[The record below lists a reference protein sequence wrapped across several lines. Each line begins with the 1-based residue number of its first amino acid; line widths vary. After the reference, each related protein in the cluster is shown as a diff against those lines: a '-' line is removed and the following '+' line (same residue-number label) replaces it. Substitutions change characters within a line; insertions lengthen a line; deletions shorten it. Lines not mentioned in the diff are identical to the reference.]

1 MELGG
6 LLAADGQR
14 TAGIGGSLRLR
25 AYAFVRSVDPA
36 IYLLNTAIPFVDDI
50 FSQLREAADTRVLA
64 EIRDGEITGVTGNE
78 LLELVRKARTFI
90 ASKKLRKGDRCGLLA
105 ANSIRWVAVD
115 LALMAEG
122 LIVVP
127 LYSRQAPA
135 ELVAMMKDCTPS
147 LVCCGDAAL
156 RDGISENWKEAPRQ
170 YLFDEIFA
178 GVDGVQLE
186 RPQVAKD
193 DPVKII
199 YTSGTSGEAKGVVLT
214 AANVG
219 FMLDRTAERLSELM
233 SMSMSGV
240 DSGQDRI
247 FHYLPFTF
255 AASWIALLTFLKRRS
270 LVTINMDLA
279 KIANDMR
286 VVAPDYFLNVPQL
299 LERMRRAVDE
309 QLWQT
314 GGVAQ
319 AIYSRAKAAWVR
331 QQEKQPKAGDALW
344 LGLANR
350 LVFPA
355 IRKKMIGKNLKA
367 LICGSA
373 PLSAET
379 QLYFMM
385 LGIRVLQVY
394 GLTETTAI
402 CTMDDPNQ
410 VEVGRVGPAIAG
422 MEMRLGENDEIVVRG
437 PNIFLKYWNRPEQ
450 TAEALRDG
458 WFHTG
463 DQGEVNAA
471 GNWRIAGRIK
481 NLIVLGSGHK
491 ISPEPIENAI
501 AKLLPDAQQVVIV
514 GNGWGY
520 LSVLV
525 TGSVAPEN
533 VQAALDAVNTEL
545 PHYKQ
550 VRAFR
555 VIPDPFSIEN
565 GLLTVN
571 GKLKRDAI
579 AGRMKEKIEDMYRVR
594 QAV

>member
-1 MELGG
+1 LST
-6 LLAADGQR
+6 L
-14 TAGIGGSLRLR
+14 
-25 AYAFVRSVDPA
+25 
-36 IYLLNTAIPFVDDI
+36 IPFVGEI
-50 FSQLREAADTRVLA
+50 FSHLNAAANTRILA
-64 EIRDGEITGVTGNE
+64 EIRDGKVTGVTGSE

-90 ASKKLRKGDRCGLLA
+90 ASKRLQKGERCGLLA
-105 ANSIRWVAVD
+105 VNSIRWVAID

-127 LYSRQAPA
+127 LYSRQAPG
-135 ELVAMMKDCTPS
+135 ELVAMMKDCTPA
-147 LVCCGDAAL
+147 LLCCGDAAL
-156 RDGISENWKEAPRQ
+156 RDGIAQNWADAPRQ
-170 YLFDEIFA
+170 FLFDEIFA

-186 RPQVAKD
+186 RPQVGMES
-193 DPVKII
+193 PVTII
-199 YTSGTSGEAKGVVLT
+199 YTSGTSGEAKGVMLT

-219 FMLDRTAERLSELM
+219 FMLDRTAERLEQLM
-233 SMSMSGV
+233 SGPSSHV
-240 DSGQDRI
+240 RGQDRI

-270 LVTINMDLA
+270 LVTINMDLT

-286 VVAPDYFLNVPQL
+286 TVAPDYFLNVPQL

-319 AIYSRAKAAWVR
+319 AVYARAKGAWAR
-331 QQEKQPKAGDALW
+331 QQDGRAKAGDALW
-344 LGLANR
+344 LGLANA

-355 IRKKMIGKNLKA
+355 IRKKMIGRNLKA

-373 PLSAET
+373 PLSTET

-402 CTMDDPNQ
+402 CTMDDPNR
-410 VEVGRVGPAIAG
+410 VEVGRVGPPIPA
-422 MEMRLGENDEIVVRG
+422 MEMKLGEHDEIVVRG
-437 PNIFLKYWNRPEQ
+437 PNVFSGYWNRPDQ

-491 ISPEPIENAI
+491 ISPEPIESAI
-501 AKLLPDAQQVVIV
+501 AKNLPEAQQVVVV
-514 GNGWGY
+514 GNGRGY
-520 LSVLV
+520 LSAIV
-525 TGSVAPEN
+525 TGSVTPEH
-533 VQAALDAVNTEL
+533 VQAALDVVNPEL

-550 VRAFR
+550 VRAFFVR
-555 VIPDPFSIEN
+555 TEAFSIEN
-565 GLLTVN
+565 GSLTVN
-571 GKLKRDAI
+571 GKLKRDVI
-579 AGRMKEKIEDMYRVR
+579 AARMKDEIEEMYRVR

>member
-1 MELGG
+1 LNTSTSFIEEIFLQ
-6 LLAADGQR
+6 LSAAADGR
-14 TAGIGGSLRLR
+14 I
-25 AYAFVRSVDPA
+25 
-36 IYLLNTAIPFVDDI
+36 
-50 FSQLREAADTRVLA
+50 LA
-64 EIRDGEITGVTGNE
+64 EIRESVVTGVSGGE
-78 LLELVRKARTFI
+78 LLEMVRRARTFI
-90 ASKKLRKGDRCGLLA
+90 ASKGLKKGERCGLLA
-105 ANSIRWVAVD
+105 VNGVCWIAMD

-135 ELVAMMKDCTPS
+135 ELAAMMKDCTPS

-156 RDGISENWKEAPRQ
+156 RDGIAQAWGDAPPQ
-170 YLFDEIFA
+170 CLFDEIFA
-178 GVDGVQLE
+178 GVDGVKLE
-186 RPQVAKD
+186 SPRIGAD
-193 DPVKII
+193 DPVTII

-219 FMLDRTAERLSELM
+219 FMLDRTSERLGGLM
-233 SMSMSGV
+233 AGSSTSG
-240 DSGQDRI
+240 GQDRI

-309 QLWQT
+309 QIWHT
-314 GGVAQ
+314 GGVVQ
-319 AIYSRAKAAWVR
+319 AIYSRAKGAWTRR
-331 QQEKQPKAGDALW
+331 QEGQSKAGDAMW
-344 LGLANR
+344 LGLANL

-355 IRKKMIGKNLKA
+355 IRKKMIGRNLKA

-373 PLSAET
+373 PLSVET

-385 LGIRVLQVY
+385 RGIRVLQVY

-402 CTMDDPNQ
+402 CTMDDPKR
-410 VEVGRVGPAIAG
+410 VEVGRVGPAIQG
-422 MEMRLGENDEIVVRG
+422 MEMKLGENDEILLRG
-437 PNIFLKYWNRPEQ
+437 PNIFSGYWNRPEQ
-450 TAEALRDG
+450 TSEALRGG
-458 WFHTG
+458 WFHSG

-491 ISPEPIENAI
+491 ISPEPIEIAI
-501 AKLLPDAQQVVIV
+501 AKNLQEAQQVVVI
-514 GNGWGY
+514 GNGRGY
-520 LSVLV
+520 LSAIV
-525 TGSVAPEN
+525 TGNVTAEH
-533 VQAALDAVNTEL
+533 VQAALDVVNPEL

-550 VRAFR
+550 VRAF
-555 VIPDPFSIEN
+555 VVCAEALSIES
-565 GLLTVN
+565 GMLTVN
-571 GKLKRDAI
+571 GKLKRDVI
-579 AGRMKEKIEDMYRVR
+579 AARMKDEIEGMYRVK

>member
-1 MELGG
+1 MEL
-6 LLAADGQR
+6 
-14 TAGIGGSLRLR
+14 TTSR
-25 AYAFVRSVDPA
+25 ATCWFCNKNN
-36 IYLLNTAIPFVDDI
+36 LNTPIPFVGDI
-50 FSQLREAADTRVLA
+50 LAQLHAAADRRILA
-64 EIRDGEITGVTGNE
+64 EIRDGRITGVTGGE
-78 LLELVRKARTFI
+78 LLEMIRRARTFI
-90 ASKKLRKGDRCGLLA
+90 AAKNLRKGDRCGLLA
-105 ANSIRWVAVD
+105 ANSIRWVAMD

-135 ELVAMMKDCTPS
+135 ELIAMMKDSTPS
-147 LVCCGDAAL
+147 LVCCGEALLWEEIDRNWADAP
-156 RDGISENWKEAPRQ
+156 PR
-170 YLFDEIFA
+170 YLFEEIFT
-178 GVDGVQLE
+178 GVECAQLE
-186 RPQVAKD
+186 RPQVGKD
-193 DPVKII
+193 DPVTII
-199 YTSGTSGEAKGVVLT
+199 YTSGTSGEGKGVVLT

-219 FMLDRTAERLSELM
+219 FMLDRTAERLEQLM
-233 SMSMSGV
+233 SSSGPA
-240 DSGQDRI
+240 GQDRI

-270 LVTINMDLA
+270 VVTINMDLA
-279 KIANDMR
+279 KIASDMR
-286 VVAPDYFLNVPQL
+286 TVAPDYFLNVPQL

-319 AIYSRAKAAWVR
+319 AIYSRAKGSWAR
-331 QQEKQPKAGDALW
+331 RQEKQTKSGDAVW
-344 LGLANR
+344 LALANA
-350 LVFPA
+350 LIFPA

-373 PLSAET
+373 PLSVET

-402 CTMDDPNQ
+402 CTMDDPNR
-410 VEVGRVGPAIAG
+410 VEVGYVGPAIPG
-422 MEMRLGENDEIVVRG
+422 MEMKLGENEEIVVRG
-437 PNIFLKYWNRPEQ
+437 PNVFRGYWNRPEQ

-463 DQGEVNAA
+463 DQGEISAA

-491 ISPEPIENAI
+491 ISPEPVENAI
-501 AKLLPDAQQVVIV
+501 AKMLPEAQQVVVV
-514 GNGWGY
+514 GNGRGY
-520 LSVLV
+520 LAALV
-525 TGSVAPEN
+525 TGGVSPEK
-533 VQAALDAVNTEL
+533 VQAALDEVNPDL

-550 VRAFR
+550 VRTFC
-555 VIPDPFSIEN
+555 VLTEPFSIEN
-565 GLLTVN
+565 GLLTAN

-579 AGRMKEKIEDMYRVR
+579 SLRMKNEIEDLYGMK
-594 QAV
+594 QAVS

>member
-1 MELGG
+1 
-6 LLAADGQR
+6 
-14 TAGIGGSLRLR
+14 
-25 AYAFVRSVDPA
+25 
-36 IYLLNTAIPFVDDI
+36 LNSSGTFLEEI
-50 FSQLREAADTRVLA
+50 FSQLREAADVRILA
-64 EIRDGEITGVTGNE
+64 EIREGQITGMTGGE
-78 LLELVRKARTFI
+78 LLELIRKARTFI
-90 ASKKLRKGDRCGLLA
+90 ASKKLKKGDRAGLLA
-105 ANSIRWVAVD
+105 ANSIHWVTMD

-135 ELVAMMKDCTPS
+135 ELVAMMKDSTPA

-156 RDGISENWKEAPRQ
+156 RAGIVQAWPEAPAQ
-170 YLFDEIFA
+170 FLFDEIFA
-178 GVDGVQLE
+178 GVEGVQLNGL
-186 RPQVAKD
+186 QVRTD
-193 DPVKII
+193 DPVTII
-199 YTSGTSGEAKGVVLT
+199 YTSGTSGESKGVVLN

-219 FMLDRTAERLSELM
+219 FMLDRTAQSLSELM
-233 SMSMSGV
+233 SGST
-240 DSGQDRI
+240 GQDRV

-255 AASWIALLTFLKRRS
+255 AASWIALLTFLTRKS
-270 LVTINMDLA
+270 LVTINTDLT
-279 KIANDMR
+279 KIASDMR
-286 VVAPDYFLNVPQL
+286 TVAPDYFLNVPQL

-314 GGVAQ
+314 GGLVQ
-319 AIYSRAKAAWVR
+319 AIYSRAKSAWVR
-331 QQEKQPKAGDALW
+331 KHEGQPKAVDALW
-344 LGLANR
+344 LGLASS

-373 PLSAET
+373 PLTTET

-402 CTMDDPNQ
+402 CTMDDPNH
-410 VEVGRVGPAIAG
+410 VEIGRVGPAIAG
-422 MEMRLGENDEIVVRG
+422 MEMNLGENDEILVRG
-437 PNIFLKYWNRPEQ
+437 PNIFSGYWNRPEQ

-481 NLIVLGSGHK
+481 SLIVLGSGHK

-501 AKLLPDAQQVVIV
+501 AKLLPEAQQVVVV
-514 GNGWGY
+514 GNGRGY
-520 LSVLV
+520 LSAI
-525 TGSVAPEN
+525 VAGKVN
-533 VQAALDAVNTEL
+533 RDQVQAALDTVNPEL

-550 VRAFR
+550 VRAFF
-555 VIPDPFSIEN
+555 IAAEPFSIEN
-565 GLLTVN
+565 GSLTVN
-571 GKLKRDAI
+571 GKLKRDVISA
-579 AGRMKEKIEDMYRVR
+579 RMKAEIDDMYRVK

>member
-1 MELGG
+1 LST
-6 LLAADGQR
+6 L
-14 TAGIGGSLRLR
+14 
-25 AYAFVRSVDPA
+25 
-36 IYLLNTAIPFVDDI
+36 IPFVGEI
-50 FSQLREAADTRVLA
+50 FSQLNAAANTRILA
-64 EIRDGEITGVTGNE
+64 EIRDGEVAGATGGE
-78 LLELVRKARTFI
+78 LLELIRKARTFI
-90 ASKKLRKGDRCGLLA
+90 ASKGLPKGERCGLLA
-105 ANSIRWVAVD
+105 ANSIRWVAMD

-135 ELVAMMKDCTPS
+135 ELVAMMKDCTPA
-147 LVCCGDAAL
+147 LVCCGDAGL
-156 RDGISENWKEAPRQ
+156 RETIAQNWVEAPPQ
-170 YLFDEIFA
+170 CLFDEIFA

-186 RPQVAKD
+186 RPQVGKD
-193 DPVKII
+193 SPVTII

-214 AANVG
+214 AANVS
-219 FMLDRTAERLSELM
+219 FMLDRTAERLEQLM
-233 SMSMSGV
+233 SGSSSHV
-240 DSGQDRI
+240 RGQDRI

-270 LVTINMDLA
+270 LVTINMDLTN
-279 KIANDMR
+279 IANDMR
-286 VVAPDYFLNVPQL
+286 LVAPDYFLNVPQL

-319 AIYSRAKAAWVR
+319 GIYSRAKGAWARR
-331 QQEKQPKAGDALW
+331 QDGHAKAGDAMW
-344 LGLANR
+344 LGLANA

-355 IRKKMIGKNLKA
+355 IRKKMIGRNLKA

-402 CTMDDPNQ
+402 CTMDDPNH
-410 VEVGRVGPAIAG
+410 VEVGRVGPAIPG
-422 MEMRLGENDEIVVRG
+422 MEMKLGEHDEILVRG
-437 PNIFLKYWNRPEQ
+437 PNVFPGYWKRPEQ
-450 TAEALRDG
+450 TAEALRDE

-491 ISPEPIENAI
+491 ISPEPIEIAI
-501 AKLLPDAQQVVIV
+501 AKSLPEAQQVVVV
-514 GNGWGY
+514 GNGHGY
-520 LSVLV
+520 LSAIV
-525 TGSVAPEN
+525 TGKVAAEH
-533 VQAALDAVNTEL
+533 VQSALDVVNPEL

-550 VRAFR
+550 VRAFFVR
-555 VIPDPFSIEN
+555 GEAFSIES
-565 GLLTVN
+565 GMLTVN
-571 GKLKRDAI
+571 GKLKRDVI
-579 AGRMKEKIEDMYRVR
+579 AARMKDEIEGMYRVK

>member
-1 MELGG
+1 M
-6 LLAADGQR
+6 
-14 TAGIGGSLRLR
+14 S
-25 AYAFVRSVDPA
+25 
-36 IYLLNTAIPFVDDI
+36 IPFIEEI
-50 FSQLREAADTRVLA
+50 FSQLQGAADTRILA
-64 EIRDGEITGVTGNE
+64 EIREGEVTGVTGGE

-90 ASKKLRKGDRCGLLA
+90 ASKGLRKGERCGLLA
-105 ANSIRWVAVD
+105 ANSIRWVAMD

-135 ELVAMMKDCTPS
+135 ELVAMMKDCTPAV
-147 LVCCGDAAL
+147 VCCGDAAL
-156 RDGISENWKEAPRQ
+156 RDAIAQSWAEAPPQ
-170 YLFDEIFA
+170 FLFDEVFA
-178 GVDGVQLE
+178 GAEGVQLE
-186 RPQVAKD
+186 LPKVGMD
-193 DPVKII
+193 SPVTVI

-219 FMLDRTAERLSELM
+219 FMLERTAERLEQLM
-233 SMSMSGV
+233 SGSSSRPG
-240 DSGQDRI
+240 GQNRI

-270 LVTINMDLA
+270 LVTINMDLT

-286 VVAPDYFLNVPQL
+286 IVAPDYFLNVPQL

-319 AIYSRAKAAWVR
+319 AIYSRAKGAWARR
-331 QQEKQPKAGDALW
+331 QDGRAKAGDALW
-344 LGLANR
+344 LGLANA

-355 IRKKMIGKNLKA
+355 IRKKMIGRNLKA

-402 CTMDDPNQ
+402 CTMDDPNR
-410 VEVGRVGPAIAG
+410 VEVGRVGPAIPG
-422 MEMRLGENDEIVVRG
+422 MEMKLGEHDEIVVRG
-437 PNIFLKYWNRPEQ
+437 PNVFSGYWNRPEQ

-491 ISPEPIENAI
+491 ISPEPLEIAI
-501 AKLLPDAQQVVIV
+501 AKNLPEAQQVVVV
-514 GNGWGY
+514 GNGRGY
-520 LSVLV
+520 LSAIV
-525 TGSVAPEN
+525 TGSVTPEH
-533 VQAALDAVNTEL
+533 VQAALDVVNPEL

-550 VRAFR
+550 VRAFFIR
-555 VIPDPFSIEN
+555 AETFSIEN
-565 GLLTVN
+565 GSLTVN
-571 GKLKRDAI
+571 GKLKRDVI
-579 AGRMKEKIEDMYRVR
+579 AARMKDEIEEMYRVR

>member
-1 MELGG
+1 
-6 LLAADGQR
+6 
-14 TAGIGGSLRLR
+14 
-25 AYAFVRSVDPA
+25 
-36 IYLLNTAIPFVDDI
+36 LNTPIPFIGEV
-50 FSQLREAADTRVLA
+50 FSQLHAAADTRILA
-64 EIRDGEITGVTGNE
+64 EIRDGEITGVTGND
-78 LLELVRKARTFI
+78 LLELIRKARTFV
-90 ASKKLRKGDRCGLLA
+90 ASKGLKKGDRCGLLA
-105 ANSIRWVAVD
+105 ANGIRWVAMD
-115 LALMAEG
+115 MALMAEG

-135 ELVAMMKDCTPS
+135 ELIAMMKDSTPS
-147 LVCCGDAAL
+147 MVCCGDAAL
-156 RDGISENWKEAPRQ
+156 RDGIAQGWPEAPPQ
-170 YLFDEIFA
+170 FLFDEIFA
-178 GVDGVQLE
+178 GVEGMQLD
-186 RPQVAKD
+186 RPQVGKD
-193 DPVKII
+193 NPVTII

-233 SMSMSGV
+233 SGSSSGA
-240 DSGQDRI
+240 GRQDCI

-279 KIANDMR
+279 KIASDMR
-286 VVAPDYFLNVPQL
+286 TVAPDYFLNVPQL

-314 GGVAQ
+314 GGVPQ

-331 QQEKQPKAGDALW
+331 QQEKQSETGDTLW
-344 LGLANR
+344 LGLANL

-373 PLSAET
+373 PLSSET

-402 CTMDDPNQ
+402 CTMDHPNR
-410 VEVGRVGPAIAG
+410 VEVGRVGPAIPG
-422 MEMRLGENDEIVVRG
+422 MEMKLGENDEILVRG
-437 PNIFLKYWNRPEQ
+437 PNIFREYWKRPEQ
-450 TAEALRDG
+450 TAEAVRDG

-501 AKLLPDAQQVVIV
+501 AKLLPEAQQVVVV
-514 GNGWGY
+514 GNGRGY

-525 TGSVAPEN
+525 TGSATAEK
-533 VQAALDAVNTEL
+533 VQAALDAVNPEL

-555 VIPDPFSIEN
+555 VIPEPFSIEN
-565 GLLTVN
+565 GSLTVN
-571 GKLKRDAI
+571 GKLKRDVI
-579 AGRMKEKIEDMYRVR
+579 ASRMKNDIEEMYRVK

>member
-1 MELGG
+1 
-6 LLAADGQR
+6 LLTHIVSA
-14 TAGIGGSLRLR
+14 S
-25 AYAFVRSVDPA
+25 
-36 IYLLNTAIPFVDDI
+36 IPFIADI
-50 FSQLREAADTRVLA
+50 FAQLQAAAEVQILA
-64 EIRDGEITGVTGNE
+64 EIREGEVKGVTGGQ
-78 LLELVRKARTFI
+78 LLELIHKARTFI
-90 ASKKLRKGDRCGLLA
+90 ASKRLQKGDRCGLLA
-105 ANSIRWVAVD
+105 ANSIRWVAMD

-147 LVCCGDAAL
+147 LLCAGEAAL
-156 RDGISENWKEAPRQ
+156 RDAIAQSWQDAPPQ
-170 YLFDEIFA
+170 FLFDEIFE
-178 GVDGVQLE
+178 GVDGVQLD
-186 RPQVAKD
+186 RPQVAD
-193 DPVKII
+193 GSPVTII

-219 FMLDRTAERLSELM
+219 FMLERTAERLQQLM
-233 SMSMSGV
+233 SGSTGQ
-240 DSGQDRI
+240 DSTEQDRI

-270 LVTINMDLA
+270 LVTINTDLT
-279 KIANDMR
+279 KIAKDMR
-286 VVAPDYFLNVPQL
+286 TVAPDYFLNVPQL

-319 AIYSRAKAAWVR
+319 SIYARAKAAWAR
-331 QQEKQPKAGDALW
+331 RHEKQAKTGDALW
-344 LGLANR
+344 LGLANA

-373 PLSAET
+373 PLSEET

-402 CTMDDPNQ
+402 CTMDDPDR
-410 VEVGRVGPAIAG
+410 VEIGRVGPAIPG
-422 MEMRLGENDEIVVRG
+422 MEMKLGEHDEILVRG
-437 PNIFLKYWNRPEQ
+437 PNIFPGYWKRPEQ
-450 TAEALRDG
+450 TAEALRDE

-463 DQGEVNAA
+463 DQGEVNEA
-471 GNWRIAGRIK
+471 GNWRIVGRIK

-491 ISPEPIENAI
+491 ISPESIESAI
-501 AKLLPDAQQVVIV
+501 AKHLPEAQQVVVV
-514 GNGWGY
+514 GNGRGY
-520 LSVLV
+520 LTAIV
-525 TGSVAPEN
+525 TGNVKPEHL
-533 VQAALDAVNTEL
+533 QSTLDIVNPEL

-550 VRAFR
+550 VRAFFVR
-555 VIPDPFSIEN
+555 SEAFSIES
-565 GLLTVN
+565 GMLTVN
-571 GKLKRDAI
+571 GKLKRDVI
-579 AGRMKEKIEDMYRVR
+579 AARMKDEIENMYRVK

>member
-1 MELGG
+1 
-6 LLAADGQR
+6 
-14 TAGIGGSLRLR
+14 
-25 AYAFVRSVDPA
+25 
-36 IYLLNTAIPFVDDI
+36 LNTSIPFVGDI
-50 FSQLREAADTRVLA
+50 FSQLQAAADTRILA
-64 EIRDGEITGVTGNE
+64 EIREGEITGVTGNE
-78 LLELVRKARTFI
+78 LLELIRKARTFV
-90 ASKKLRKGDRCGLLA
+90 ASKGLKKGDRCGLLA
-105 ANSIRWVAVD
+105 ANSIRWVAMD

-122 LIVVP
+122 FIVVP

-135 ELVAMMKDCTPS
+135 ELVAMMKDSTPS
-147 LVCCGDAAL
+147 MVCCGDAAL
-156 RDGISENWKEAPRQ
+156 RDGIAQSWPDAPPQ
-170 YLFDEIFA
+170 FLFDEIFA
-178 GVDGVQLE
+178 GADGVQLD
-186 RPQVAKD
+186 RPQVGKD
-193 DPVKII
+193 DPVTII

-233 SMSMSGV
+233 SGSSSGA
-240 DSGQDRI
+240 GQQDCI

-279 KIANDMR
+279 KIASDMR
-286 VVAPDYFLNVPQL
+286 TVAPDYFLNVPQL

-314 GGVAQ
+314 GGVPQ

-331 QQEKQPKAGDALW
+331 RQEKQSNASDGLW
-344 LGLANR
+344 LGVANW

-402 CTMDDPNQ
+402 CTMDDPNR
-410 VEVGRVGPAIAG
+410 VEVGRVGPAIPG
-422 MEMRLGENDEIVVRG
+422 MDMKVGENDEILVRG
-437 PNIFLKYWNRPEQ
+437 PNIFREYWKRPEQ

-491 ISPEPIENAI
+491 ISPEPIEHAI
-501 AKLLPDAQQVVIV
+501 AKLLPEAQQVVVV
-514 GNGWGY
+514 GNGRGY

-525 TGSVAPEN
+525 TGSAAAEK
-533 VQAALDAVNTEL
+533 VQAALDTVNPDL

-550 VRAFR
+550 VRGFR
-555 VIPDPFSIEN
+555 VIPEPFSIEN
-565 GLLTVN
+565 GSLTVN
-571 GKLKRDAI
+571 GKLKRDVI
-579 AGRMKEKIEDMYRVR
+579 ASRMQNDIEEMYRVK

>member
-1 MELGG
+1 
-6 LLAADGQR
+6 
-14 TAGIGGSLRLR
+14 
-25 AYAFVRSVDPA
+25 
-36 IYLLNTAIPFVDDI
+36 LNTRTPFI
-50 FSQLREAADTRVLA
+50 GEICSQLEAAADTRILA
-64 EIRDGEITGVTGNE
+64 EIRDGQITGVTGSE
-78 LLELVRKARTFI
+78 LLEMVRKARTFI
-90 ASKKLRKGDRCGLLA
+90 AAKGLKPGDRCGLLA
-105 ANSIRWVAVD
+105 ANSIRWVAMD
-115 LALMAEG
+115 LALTAEG

-156 RDGISENWKEAPRQ
+156 RDSIAQNWTEAPPQ
-170 YLFDEIFA
+170 FLFDEIFT

-186 RPQVAKD
+186 RPQVSND
-193 DPVKII
+193 SRVRII

-214 AANVG
+214 AANVT
-219 FMLDRTAERLSELM
+219 FMLEQTAERLGQLM
-233 SMSMSGV
+233 PGSTPNSTS
-240 DSGQDRI
+240 QDRI

-255 AASWIALLTFLKRRS
+255 AASWIALLTFLKRGS
-270 LVTINMDLA
+270 LVTINTDLT

-286 VVAPDYFLNVPQL
+286 TVAPDYFLNVPQL

-314 GGVAQ
+314 GGVPL
-319 AIYSRAKAAWVR
+319 AIYSRAKSAWAR
-331 QQEKQPKAGDALW
+331 KQEGRSKPEDAVWLW
-344 LGLANR
+344 LANR

-379 QLYFMM
+379 QLWFMM

-402 CTMDDPNQ
+402 CTMDHPYR
-410 VEVGRVGPAIAG
+410 VEVGRVGPAISG
-422 MEMRLGENDEIVVRG
+422 MEMKLGENDEIIVRG
-437 PNIFLKYWNRPEQ
+437 PNIFPGYWNRPGQ
-450 TAEALRDG
+450 TADALRDG

-463 DQGEVNAA
+463 DQGEINAA

-501 AKLLPDAQQVVIV
+501 AKALPEAQQIVIV
-514 GNGWGY
+514 GNGMGY
-520 LSVLV
+520 LSVII
-525 TGSVAPEN
+525 TGAAKPEH
-533 VQAALDAVNTEL
+533 VQAALDAVNPDL

-550 VRAFR
+550 VRAFF
-555 VIPDPFSIEN
+555 VQSHPFTIEN
-565 GLLTVN
+565 GCLTVN

-579 AGRMKEKIEDMYRVR
+579 AARMKHEIEAMYRVK

>member
-1 MELGG
+1 MS
-6 LLAADGQR
+6 
-14 TAGIGGSLRLR
+14 T
-25 AYAFVRSVDPA
+25 P
-36 IYLLNTAIPFVDDI
+36 IPFIGEI
-50 FSQLREAADTRVLA
+50 FSQLQLAGDTRILA
-64 EIRDGEITGVTGNE
+64 EIRDGQVTGVTGRE
-78 LLELVRKARTFI
+78 LLGLVHKARTYI
-90 ASKKLRKGDRCGLLA
+90 ASRSLPKGDRCGLLA
-105 ANSIRWVAVD
+105 ANSIRWVAMD

-127 LYSRQAPA
+127 LYSRQSPA
-135 ELVAMMKDCTPS
+135 ELVAIMKDCTPS
-147 LVCCGDAAL
+147 LVCCGDAGL
-156 RDGISENWKEAPRQ
+156 RDGVADVWREAPPQ
-170 YLFDEIFA
+170 ILFEEIFA

-186 RPQVAKD
+186 RPQVGND
-193 DPVKII
+193 SPVTII

-219 FMLDRTAERLSELM
+219 FMLDRTAERLEQLM
-233 SMSMSGV
+233 AGST
-240 DSGQDRI
+240 GQDRI

-255 AASWIALLTFLKRRS
+255 AASWIALLTFLKRGS

-319 AIYSRAKAAWVR
+319 AIYARAKGAWARR
-331 QQEKQPKAGDALW
+331 QDGQPRAGDAMW
-344 LGLANR
+344 LGVANR
-350 LVFPA
+350 VVFPA
-355 IRKKMIGKNLKA
+355 IRKKMIGRNLKA

-402 CTMDDPNQ
+402 CTMDDPSG
-410 VEVGRVGPAIAG
+410 VEVGRVGPAIPG
-422 MEMRLGENDEIVVRG
+422 MEMRLAEHDEIVVRG
-437 PNIFLKYWNRPEQ
+437 PNVFAGYWNRPEQ
-450 TAEALRDG
+450 TADALRDG

-471 GNWRIAGRIK
+471 GTWRIAGRIK

-491 ISPEPIENAI
+491 ISPEPIESAI
-501 AKLLPDAQQVVIV
+501 AKNLPDAQQVVV
-514 GNGWGY
+514 GGNGRGY
-520 LSVLV
+520 LTVIV
-525 TGSVAPEN
+525 TGGVTPEH
-533 VQAALDAVNTEL
+533 VQTVLDLVNFDL

-550 VRAFR
+550 VRAFYVR
-555 VIPDPFSIEN
+555 EEAFSIES

-579 AGRMKEKIEDMYRVR
+579 AARMKNEIEEMYRVK